1 MHLREL
7 SKIFSLPYEDVENIF
22 LYYYKIP
29 RYYLYLSPQSFPL
42 TEEIS
47 LLLKKRQE
55 GYPIQYLT
63 KTAFFL
69 DYQLYVDE
77 RVFIPRPETEG
88 LVLLVKKVLGKKE
101 IENILE
107 MGTGSGNI
115 AIGLARI
122 FPKAKIFATDISEEA
137 LAVAKINITRYN
149 LEEKIQLIK
158 SDLFTA
164 PEVKNCFFDLIIS
177 NPPYIPSEEICRLA
191 REVRDFEPRIALDG
205 GEDGFFYMERIMEE
219 GRGFLKE
226 KGQIFLEIDPRL
238 KEKIRKLKSDAGFY
252 PDLFGSIR
260 YAVIS

>member
-1 MHLREL
+1 MLREL
-7 SKIFSLPYEDVENIF
+7 SKIYSLPYEDVENLF
-22 LYYYKIP
+22 LYHYKIP
-29 RYYLYLSPQSFPL
+29 RYHLYLSPHLFPL
-42 TEEIS
+42 TEELS
-47 LLLKKRQE
+47 FLLKKRQE

-88 LVLLVKKVLGKKE
+88 LVMLVERELGKEE
-101 IENILE
+101 IEKILE
-107 MGTGSGNI
+107 IGTGSGNL

-137 LAVAKINITRYN
+137 LAVAEINIRRYN
-149 LEEKIQLIK
+149 LGKRIRLIK
-158 SDLFTA
+158 SNLFTTS
-164 PEVKNCFFDLIIS
+164 EIRNCSFDFIVS

-205 GEDGFFYMERIMEE
+205 GEDGFFYIERIIEE
-219 GRGFLKE
+219 GRRFLRR
-226 KGQIFLEIDPRL
+226 KGRIFLEIDPRH
-238 KEKIRKLKSDAGFY
+238 KEKILALGVNGNFYRDLAGH
-252 PDLFGSIR
+252 IR